1 MESFSYNPNDF
12 VLIYQNSTQFS
23 SIWRFIYTS
32 ENVDEKPP
40 NKFICDA
47 PIAHKL
53 VYEQANPT
61 GIKVA
66 TEDGKTYILNVG
78 PPVSRGAGTKAEWV
92 KSGIDSFLFDNSKSY
107 LYCHKGRMG
116 MYNMQTM
123 SFMPFI
129 QNNEVYEFFYAMM
142 SLRNNQLNYVAAE
155 VHRDLDKKRI
165 IKEMNDGSDEDS
177 DADLDYDSNDYFDDS
192 DCSYE

>member
-40 NKFICDA
+40 NKFIRDA
-47 PIAHKL
+47 PIDHKI

-78 PPVSRGAGTKAEWV
+78 PPVSRGAGTKSEWV
-92 KSGIDSFLFDNSKSY
+92 NAGIDSFLFDNSKSY

-116 MYNMQTM
+116 MYNMQTTI
-123 SFMPFI
+123 FVPFI

-142 SLRNNQLNYVAAE
+142 SLRDNQLNYVAAE
-155 VHRDLDKKRI
+155 MYRDLDKHRI
-165 IKEMNDGSDEDS
+165 IKEMNDESDEESDDDS
-177 DADLDYDSNDYFDDS
+177 DSNDEYFDDS